1 MKKYLLTL
9 CLTMLGFVASWA
21 QWAIDVSTAPVYVE
35 VNGHSGSANVRT
47 FTITTPE
54 NASGYTVEV
63 IEVVAEG
70 KTAGQ
75 YATGVVEQVAGNNYK
90 VTFSSAS
97 TTSVG
102 ITRFYLQI
110 KQGGNVVSSTA
121 AMPFEVNVY
130 DQTKARYIVN
140 PGDQKITKSTE
151 KVLIEFAPVS
161 AISSATVTSTFDT
174 SNQGTITVGTELAS
188 EDVFNSIASL
198 SIDAT
203 NAQIGDKVTIKIAP
217 PSDSYDRNGAAVQP
231 VTFTL
236 TVDQP
241 EFPITYPSLLTEF
254 RVGENWTSTLNAP
267 AGSEYTVE
275 YSITPGYPE
284 DVIGFVWNESDR
296 IHSSLTTKKVGQ
308 TQIWTII
315 TPTGGTG
322 TNGEI
327 WADYRPWIR
336 PLDITVR
343 EALLQ
348 PILTATQ
355 GTDANTNKWTPTLKV
370 NIDPKNGDVGN
381 AVFTGDLS
389 NYYDVEYSL
398 EGAIPETATVD
409 PITGLVTV
417 TNIQAAQIFY
427 LVATVTPKKAYEGLC
442 VGGTARAAINVTGS
456 MSQGAYLYR
465 NTDDDWTAYT
475 VDPGGLGGNIFANY
489 HIMDKDANGEFKEV
503 TDTDTKATLLQKF
516 KDATNIKV
524 MGTISSYSV
533 AQLAHAIGTD
543 WAHVDQDRLKT
554 LDMSGCIM
562 VDQFNPSQF
571 PVTRGDFT
579 EAPTTRQLNFVN
591 VKKFV
596 LPRPAI
602 GVENGTVLPAQ
613 FNRLFTDLNTNSY
626 SNIESLVIPEG
637 WTEIADG
644 FSRVTSIWGASPYT
658 KLTDL
663 KLPNSMEKIGAFAF
677 SGFHVQVLTMPYN
690 IHRINEGAFATSP
703 MLQDVYFVGPAPEF
717 VHTLA
722 FSGVTQMC
730 NNTVHDQELQGV
742 LDPDITRYEYY
753 NGTNP
758 RVLACILHFPEQY
771 RSYYTDVTREYKRL
785 TAEEASAHGWD
796 QKYSKGY
803 KLYTPEGWTS
813 AFIQQVRNKKIDYN
827 AYVSDQVDYGV
838 KDAYYGLDMIW
849 PSQNQMSTGFAI
861 AQAGYQ
867 WSGQPLRTADQYN
880 PSATYENNL
889 VDRRGLYQFIVAM
902 GNADIQFEFELG
914 KWYTIALPF
923 NMTPEQIRMA
933 FGPDTQVCRFSKV
946 TRITEDSQTDPTV
959 KKKIV
964 LEFRKSVMGDITGGE
979 YDGTD
984 FKNDYEHPHA
994 EEGTGSDHDDDY
1006 YGTNKTGIIHHFP
1019 YMIRPAGTIVEN
1031 EYVSSYDG
1039 KYHFNSSSFERI
1051 SGTLHP
1057 DVRRTDGVIGSTAT
1071 PYAFTP
1077 ILSTTKIK
1085 PNSYVLVDKDNTHKY
1100 AFYKGVKNTDGVYE
1114 PGGKANQNTAYVQL
1128 SVEDGQNDYNT
1139 FFKAFDPK
1147 AQAKVFTYFAYD
1159 EEDATEIEE
1168 VVIACGQDSIFNDKI
1183 YTINGQQVSGSHLP
1197 AGIYIKNG
1205 KKILIK

>member
-9 CLTMLGFVASWA
+9 CMTMLGFVASWA

-35 VNGHSGSANVRT
+35 VNGHSGSAHIRE
-47 FTITTPE
+47 FTITTPSD
-54 NASGYTVEV
+54 AAGYTVEAV
-63 IEVVAEG
+63 EVVAEG
-70 KTAGQ
+70 KVAGQ
-75 YATGVVEQVAGNNYK
+75 YATGVVEQVEGNNYK

-97 TTSVG
+97 ITSVG

-110 KQGGNVVSSTA
+110 KQGGTVVSSTA

-236 TVDQP
+236 TVGKP
-241 EFPITYPSLLTEF
+241 EFPITYNSLSREF
-254 RVGENWTSTLNAP
+254 RVGENWESPLYVDPEKAP
-267 AGSEYTVE
+267 GNPT
-275 YSITPGYPE
+275 YSVSYKITDGYSE
-284 DVIGFVWNESDR
+284 DVIE
-296 IHSSLTTKKVGQ
+296 IHPNSTEPIKASLTAMKVGH
-308 TQIWTII
+308 TQIWARI
-315 TPTGGTG
+315 TPTDLT
-322 TNGEI
+322 TWDAWE
-327 WADYRPWIR
+327 R

-355 GTDANTNKWTPTLKV
+355 GTDENVNKWTPSLKV
-370 NIDPKNGDVGN
+370 NIDPNNGVEDGNGN

-389 NYYDVEYSL
+389 SHYTVEYSL
-398 EGAIPETATVD
+398 EGEIPGTASVD
-409 PITGLVTV
+409 PATGLVTV
-417 TNIQAAQIFY
+417 SSTAASQVFY
-427 LVATVTPKKAYEGLC
+427 LVATVTPDKSGLM
-442 VGGTARAAINVTGS
+442 GGTARTMISVTGTNKGANLYKDTDGS
-456 MSQGAYLYR
+456 WVAYLYDP
-465 NTDDDWTAYT
+465 NGTGTNDEADFNILKKKADGTFEETTAAEK
-475 VDPGGLGGNIFANY
+475 LAMIE
-489 HIMDKDANGEFKEV
+489 EFK
-503 TDTDTKATLLQKF
+503 Q
-516 KDATNIKV
+516 ATNIKV
-524 MGTISSYSV
+524 MGTIKSFNIR
-533 AQLAHAIGTD
+533 QLAYTIGCSWSNAPTD
-543 WAHVDQDRLKT
+543 ESKLKT

-562 VDQFNPSQF
+562 TDCFDPSQF
-571 PVTRGDFT
+571 PVTRDG
-579 EAPTTRQLNFVN
+579 EARNFVN
-591 VKKFV
+591 VKEFI
-596 LPRPAI
+596 LPKPAI
-602 GVENGTVLPAQ
+602 GVTNGTVLPAQ
-613 FNRLFTDLNTNSY
+613 FNRLFTDLNTNSW
-626 SNIESLVIPEG
+626 SSIQKLVIPEG
-637 WTEIADG
+637 WTEIEDN
-644 FSRVTSIWGASPYT
+644 FSRINSIWGASPYT

-703 MLQDVYFVGPAPEF
+703 MLQDVYFTGPAPEF

-771 RSYYTDVTREYKRL
+771 RAYYTDVTREYKRL